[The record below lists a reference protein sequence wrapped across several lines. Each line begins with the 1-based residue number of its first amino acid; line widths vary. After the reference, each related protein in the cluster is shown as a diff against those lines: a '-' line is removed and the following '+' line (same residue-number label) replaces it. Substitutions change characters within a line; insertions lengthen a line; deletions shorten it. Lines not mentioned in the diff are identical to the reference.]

1 LTTTVQAIARAK
13 SLGVY
18 FLGELVPFKSRL
30 VIFKRNAK
38 FDQKIAKLLCRI
50 FDFGGCYKEY
60 MREKYCEAD
69 LNEFKVNL
77 FPLPAPQIDKWS
89 TEHIDLTETRIKYHY
104 QTYCAQ
110 YRFKLLNALVNEFKP
125 KVIVCFGR
133 GYIEEFKL
141 AFWGEG
147 SPASLTE
154 IEIKISELNIISVLS
169 SNYATKLIIALFLGR
184 NLTADR
190 DLKEIAENI
199 KNIIL
204 PDTVGFQSSTCL

>member
-1 LTTTVQAIARAK
+1 
-13 SLGVY
+13 
-18 FLGELVPFKSRL
+18 
-30 VIFKRNAK
+30 
-38 FDQKIAKLLCRI
+38 
-50 FDFGGCYKEY
+50 
-60 MREKYCEAD
+60 
-69 LNEFKVNL
+69 
-77 FPLPAPQIDKWS
+77 
-89 TEHIDLTETRIKYHY
+89 
-104 QTYCAQ
+104 
-110 YRFKLLNALVNEFKP
+110 
-125 KVIVCFGR
+125 

-154 IEIKISELNIISVLS
+154 IEIKISERNIISVLS
-169 SNYATKLIIALFLGR
+169 SNHATKSIIAPFLGR